1 MKREFSS
8 TSEENQPSSSSCI
21 DKRRQEGKIRL
32 AVVSGFFST
41 VGSLFGK
48 FAGGAEA
55 NSISGLLL
63 KGVLLVLMVTSN
75 TVGCT
80 FFVKALN
87 ASGSS
92 LPCTITSAAT
102 SYICSAFAGSLI
114 FNESTSLTW
123 WCGISFV
130 ILGLLLIS
138 RTPSKDDYVPSS
150 KKSKSQ

>member
-1 MKREFSS
+1 MKRELSS
-8 TSEENQPSSSSCI
+8 TSKENQPTSSSCI
-21 DKRRQEGKIRL
+21 EKRRQEGKIRL

-48 FAGGAEA
+48 FAGGVETD
-55 NSISGLLL
+55 SISGLLL
-63 KGVLLVLMVTSN
+63 KGVFLVLMVTSN

-114 FNESTSLTW
+114 FNESTSLIW

-138 RTPSKDDYVPSS
+138 CTPSKDDYVPSL